1 MKSPRHPGSVFFK
14 LVYGVCILGSGE
26 KILKIKPKEIFE
38 KMEGDDMMD
47 NRLLNILK
55 SGASYFLD
63 SKSGVPYEDL
73 YQYLYIQNEKSHID
87 QNSQKSIERINFLT
101 AVQNMRNLT
110 FHSVNKKRMELEN
123 CYGLIC
129 FDEGVSKNHV
139 NLIIRLF
146 FGEHQAKT
154 KTMLEQIIFPKN
166 LKGELLDL
174 TCFINAMHN
183 IIMIKE

>member
-1 MKSPRHPGSVFFK
+1 
-14 LVYGVCILGSGE
+14 LGFGE
-26 KILKIKPKEIFE
+26 NILKIKPKEKFE

-174 TCFINAMHN
+174 SCFINAMHN